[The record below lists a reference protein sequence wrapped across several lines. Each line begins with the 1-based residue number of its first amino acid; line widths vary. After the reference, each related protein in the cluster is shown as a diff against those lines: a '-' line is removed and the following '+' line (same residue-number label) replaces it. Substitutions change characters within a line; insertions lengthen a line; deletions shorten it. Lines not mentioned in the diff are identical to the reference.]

1 MSVLIVVESRFGNTL
16 GIARSVAAG
25 IADSGAEVS
34 VLPCSEAAAAIP
46 PDVELLLVA
55 APTHNLRLPS
65 RASRKQA
72 AGRGASA
79 DAGPGVAEWI
89 GRLDP
94 RPDVDVVTF
103 DTTTGG
109 RFAGSAAKAAAR
121 LLRGRGFAHAEQGE
135 SFLVEGTAGP
145 LRAGEEDRARSWGA
159 GLTASRA

>member
-25 IADSGAEVS
+25 VADFGAEVS
-34 VLPCSEAAAAIP
+34 VLRCSEAAAAIP
-46 PDVELLLVA
+46 GEVHLVLIG

-65 RASRKQA
+65 QASRKQA
-72 AGRGASA
+72 AARGASA
-79 DAGPGVAEWI
+79 DTGPGVAEWI
-89 GRLDP
+89 GQLDP
-94 RPDVDVVTF
+94 RPEVRVVTF

-121 LLRGRGFAHAEQGE
+121 LLRDRGFTHAEQGE

-145 LRAGEEDRARSWGA
+145 LRAGEEDRARLWGA
-159 GLTASRA
+159 GLPESRA